1 MKLLHQQPKTTVQ
14 TVIFDSVHGLRRGL
28 EGGEGRDGGRV
39 KVTEMIKEFLFV
51 LKFFLWG
58 ILWRLENLANI
69 NIYGR
74 FVIP

>member
-1 MKLLHQQPKTTVQ
+1 MELLHQQPKRTAQ
-14 TVIFDSVHGLRRGL
+14 TIILDSVHGLRRGL
-28 EGGEGRDGGRV
+28 EGEGRV